1 MFDARRFRDDTTPN
15 DPSACVERLRKD
27 APASG
32 RNTAR
37 DCKGTDNA
45 KHPAAGTNQHAA
57 ALVVDMSVV
66 SFWLEPRVLVD
77 DALRFL
83 DLDEAGV
90 ELQHRRRTRAGTK
103 QCHNTA
109 TWTRKRRCRSGGI
122 IAAMCRKDWLLLAG
136 VVFSRQRMTAV
147 VQRLTVEGAV
157 QGARLTTRVQCKDE
171 TERAK
176 NRYDKCRSRA

>member
-57 ALVVDMSVV
+57 ALVVDCAS
-66 SFWLEPRVLVD
+66 STLTKLAWNFSIGGSIRSSSRVH
-77 DALRFL
+77 
-83 DLDEAGV
+83 GK
-90 ELQHRRRTRAGTK
+90 RTRAGTK